1 MQNCFFRLGSSSKLR
16 LLRRQAGCGAV
27 LCLSLLALPAG
38 LRAATE
44 SPRMPVVPKWGRFE
58 QSFKSDVL
66 YSNALQ
72 DATLTVVFTSPLGE
86 TNLVYGF
93 WDGEKTWRVR
103 FSPSQPGRWSYK
115 TTCSDT
121 PNRGLH
127 NRAGEF
133 LCTAPAGKSPFHVHG
148 PVQVARDHHHLEY
161 ADGTP
166 FFWLADTTWNG
177 MQAAEPKTWELYALM
192 RAARRFTVIQSAAY
206 PGQDAQG
213 QTAIAGFPDRIAI
226 NPEFFQQLDAKLD
239 VLTEAGLLS
248 AIAPVVELE
257 PQLRA
262 ASPSD
267 VQRALLVRY
276 TVARWGAEPVVWL
289 LAFDGSDPALVNRWK
304 RIGQAVFSEGRRTPV
319 MVCPGAAMQA
329 LEAFRSQNWVDLLGA
344 QPITDFTDSA
354 LEAAF
359 RGPFFREWSNTPSL
373 PIIPFLPCENGLRPG
388 SQQRYTSEEVRKA
401 AYWSLLLSPPAGLS
415 YAGQGVVEWSTSLPE
430 QKSKVRGG
438 NLPLWRRAMFM
449 PAAKDMTQIAGF
461 MGGLDFW
468 RLRPEPGF
476 LAPQQGSSSPGKS
489 IAAEATEAKDL
500 ALVYD
505 PEDRSFALSLDA
517 LPPTPVAAWFNP
529 RSGGSTPIPLAGN
542 AKTCQLTTT
551 QPGDWVLVL
560 RGGNR

>member
-1 MQNCFFRLGSSSKLR
+1 MQNCFFRLGSPSGLR

-103 FSPSQPGRWSYK
+103 FSPSQPGRWTYK

-177 MQAAEPKTWELYALM
+177 MQAADPKTWELYALM

-257 PQLRA
+257 LQQRA

-267 VQRALLVRY
+267 DQTALLVRY

-344 QPITDFTDSA
+344 QPITDFTDTA
-354 LEAAF
+354 LETAF

-449 PAAKDMTQIAGF
+449 PAAKDMTQIASF

-476 LAPQQGSSSPGKS
+476 LAAQPGSSSPGKS

-517 LPPTPVAAWFNP
+517 LPATPVAAWFNP
-529 RSGGSTPIPLAGN
+529 RSGGSTPIPLAAN
-542 AKTCQLTTT
+542 AKTCQLTTP

-560 RGGNR
+560 RGGKR